1 MNNINVHQV
10 NNNVTHVFPV
20 GLYAATNLL
29 TDKENAAIDKKIH
42 ELHGIFKQGNT
53 ESWLSGASSPDN
65 CFHVVDLAEYLEFT
79 TLVNKA
85 TECVQD
91 FAKHY
96 GSEEEYECTESWYN
110 VYKSGNY
117 QEFHMHPYNVFS
129 AIYYA
134 KVPKG
139 AAATYFKRP
148 DMGSMLPPKNKVRN
162 TPLNQDVLVAPPQ
175 ERTLIIF
182 RSNLQHSV
190 PPSTFDGERIT
201 IALNFA

>member
-1 MNNINVHQV
+1 MSNINVHQV

-29 TDKENAAIDKKIH
+29 TDKENAVISSKVH
-42 ELHGIFKQGNT
+42 ELRKVFKKGNT

-65 CFHVVDLAEYLEFT
+65 CFHLTDLTEYLEFT
-79 TLVNKA
+79 TLINKV
-85 TECVQD
+85 TECVND
-91 FAKHY
+91 FARHY
-96 GSEEEYECTESWYN
+96 GSDEVYECTESWYN
-110 VYKSGNY
+110 VYQSGKY
-117 QEFHMHPYNVFS
+117 QEFHMHPYNIFS
-129 AIYYA
+129 AIYYV

-139 AAATYFKRP
+139 AAGTYFKRP
-148 DMGSMLPPKNKVRN
+148 DMGSMLPPKNKVQP
-162 TPLNQDVLVAPPQ
+162 TPLNQDVLIAPPQ
-175 ERTLIIF
+175 EKAVVIF